1 VDENMSDNFEVN
13 EVKTFKIL
21 MTNFLTSLQKLME
34 KGSEFDKRIGVNQ
47 LITVLNFTQ
56 SLLKENQNMDPD
68 YYEKVREILVK
79 KNCPFHEDI
88 EEMEKMLSEFGLK
101 TVPSLTKLIQGKK
114 IASKSSSR
122 KKQMER
128 KFRSKQ

>member
-1 VDENMSDNFEVN
+1 MSDNFEVN